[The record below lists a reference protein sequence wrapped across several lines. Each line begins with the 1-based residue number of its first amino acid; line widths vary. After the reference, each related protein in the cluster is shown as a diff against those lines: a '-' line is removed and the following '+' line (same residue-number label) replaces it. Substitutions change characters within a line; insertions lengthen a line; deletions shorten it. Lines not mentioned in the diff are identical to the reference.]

1 MEFPKPFLIFVLNYS
16 ASDSS
21 AASTAASKA
30 VVAVSPSAAAATAA
44 AAAPAW
50 RGDERAAPTAPPA
63 SSSPECRARPGVRDS
78 AVSADSR
85 RLPLPPPG
93 DRPNPGF
100 RAASP
105 VSLTLARCSGSP
117 ALRIYCHLC
126 ILHRSLKSYSVT
138 YFILVWTSALQKSSP
153 LGDTNHSF

>member
-1 MEFPKPFLIFVLNYS
+1 MCGTNTPAPPERRRPPRWAPAGS
-16 ASDSS
+16 WGQ
-21 AASTAASKA
+21 
-30 VVAVSPSAAAATAA
+30 PGRRGRGAAATAA

-153 LGDTNHSF
+153 LA